1 MNSNK
6 YPVAN
11 YVPYNPIKESYSIKF
26 GHDLDYTL
34 KKHAYERIISNPKYH
49 FQNCYVINFD
59 IIHHECRGDE
69 QLHTRKFYNTIF
81 NKKINEEITGNHSKN
96 FFISKAIQCERN
108 DVFFEKEVLKEH
120 FMKDN
125 LEKKLEKNGVFLSS
139 MKKRAFLK
147 KKKYTDDCKSLFF

>member
-34 KKHAYERIISNPKYH
+34 KKHAYERIISDPKYH

-81 NKKINEEITGNHSKN
+81 NKKINEEITGNHLKN
-96 FFISKAIQCERN
+96 FLFQKQYS
-108 DVFFEKEVLKEH
+108 VKETMY
-120 FMKDN
+120 F
-125 LEKKLEKNGVFLSS
+125 S
-139 MKKRAFLK
+139 KKRF
-147 KKKYTDDCKSLFF
+147 

>member
-1 MNSNK
+1 MNSNR
-6 YPVAN
+6 YPVLN
-11 YVPYNPIKESYSIKF
+11 YVPYNPNKEINHIKF

-59 IIHHECRGDE
+59 IIHNECRGDK
-69 QLHTRKFYNTIF
+69 LTHSRKFYNTIF
-81 NKKINEEITGNHSKN
+81 NKNINEEFTNDNSKN
-96 FFISKAIQCERN
+96 RFISNAINCERS
-108 DVFFEKEVLKEH
+108 DIFLEKDVLKEH
-120 FMKDN
+120 FMKVN
-125 LEKKLEKNGVFLSS
+125 LEKKLEKHNVFLSA